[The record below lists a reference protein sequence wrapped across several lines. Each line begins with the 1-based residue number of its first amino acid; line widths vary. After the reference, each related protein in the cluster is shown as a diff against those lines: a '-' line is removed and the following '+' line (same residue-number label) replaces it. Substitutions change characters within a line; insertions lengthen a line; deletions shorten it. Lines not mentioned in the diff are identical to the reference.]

1 MEDAISQLQDLGVT
15 RGQAKKAL
23 ARYNNDVARAADFI
37 FSGNPISDDEVEENT
52 TESDEALAIRLS
64 AEEEKAATSYH
75 KITPPTDS
83 SSWSVIPFK
92 EPELPINT
100 AINKTTLSTD
110 ESSLTWW
117 KDPENPSDRIALDD
131 LPIGLRPPSY
141 NFAYSP
147 VILQALF
154 HVTAFQHAVLSFR
167 PASHSW
173 GAPSNYWKGFGEA
186 VPGYVMREVVTKR
199 QVVTHAPP
207 KTPPA
212 AEENLISFDD
222 SPTQTSSDEINET
235 INENIIQED
244 LPPRIVET
252 TSPIE
257 ETVEFVD
264 VVDNEL
270 QLMPKCLSALAEMQ
284 KLFAFLGN
292 SKRLYGSSSHYVR
305 ALSTK
310 LKSRNWEFNDK
321 TFEGSIEWKMHFIN

>member
-64 AEEEKAATSYH
+64 VEEEQAATSYH
-75 KITPPTDS
+75 KNIAPPTDS

-92 EPELPINT
+92 EPEPLIHT
-100 AINKTTLSTD
+100 AIKKTTLSTD

-117 KDPENPSDRIALDD
+117 KDPEDPSDRIALDD

-167 PASHSW
+167 PTSHSW
-173 GAPSNYWKGFGEA
+173 GTPSNYWKGFGDA
-186 VPGYVMREVVTKR
+186 VPGYVMREVLTKP
-199 QVVTHAPP
+199 T
-207 KTPPA
+207 T
-212 AEENLISFDD
+212 EENLISFDD
-222 SPTQTSSDEINET
+222 SPAQSSSDEINET
-235 INENIIQED
+235 INENIVQED

-252 TSPIE
+252 TIPAK

-292 SKRLYGSSSHYVR
+292 SKRLYGSTSHYVR
-305 ALSTK
+305 ALNT
-310 LKSRNWEFNDK
+310 KSRANNWEFNDK
-321 TFEGSIEWKMHFIN
+321 TFEGKKN